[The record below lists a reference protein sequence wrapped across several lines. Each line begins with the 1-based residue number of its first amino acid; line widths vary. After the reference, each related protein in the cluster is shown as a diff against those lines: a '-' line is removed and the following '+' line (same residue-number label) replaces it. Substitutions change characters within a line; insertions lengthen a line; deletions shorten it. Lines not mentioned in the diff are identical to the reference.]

1 MRKPPAHFKPEIKPS
16 TTKKKNVMTATLCV
30 VLALVLI
37 MAVAVTGCNSTST
50 PESEASSQAATASP
64 TAEPTEEPT
73 PTPKHEPT
81 KAFSNGEFQVSCVDF
96 VPLYEDYL
104 HESNS
109 ENQNLVMKRVDNS
122 ETVTFQMYK
131 GEIDAGITMAFTLD
145 GEPANENE
153 VMDSISLVCILDSLN
168 NSIWPA
174 AFAVL
179 NQTIQPDLTY
189 VDCLKQIDAGIE
201 DMTTTDPKFSYKIG
215 DVTYLFQMYSD
226 TVFSITA
233 TIKPELLE
241 EQTETASPNTGES
254 EEELENT
261 DEGTDS
267 PELVTNHE
275 AFVSAYFAKL
285 KVLEMF
291 EENYQLS
298 VTETDGG
305 LSHTFN
311 GESTNV
317 LLTFTADGMVLTS
330 SSTGE
335 VDSTAAFLA
344 MAAIMN
350 TITPSVGSISD
361 CATVVQDML
370 GELQETGNITEEM
383 VYHTVGNV
391 QYGVTCPGII
401 VFSVVNV

>member
-1 MRKPPAHFKPEIKPS
+1 MRKPAAHFKPETKQP
-16 TTKKKNVMTATLCV
+16 TPKKKNVVTATLCI
-30 VLALVLI
+30 VLALVLV
-37 MAVAVTGCNSTST
+37 MAVAVTGCNSTNA
-50 PESEASSQAATASP
+50 PESEASSQTSPATP

-73 PTPKHEPT
+73 PTPTPV
-81 KAFSNGEFQVSCVDF
+81 KAFSDGKFQISCVDF

-104 HESNS
+104 QESTP

-145 GEPANENE
+145 GDPANEDE
-153 VMDSISLVCILDSLN
+153 IPDSISLVCTRDSLN
-168 NSIWPA
+168 TSIWPV

-179 NQTIQPDLTY
+179 NQTIQPDLSY
-189 VDCLKQIDAGIE
+189 MDCLKQIDAGIE
-201 DMTTTDPKFSYKIG
+201 EMSTSDPKFSYEIG
-215 DVTYLFQMYSD
+215 GVTYLFQMYTD
-226 TVFSITA
+226 TLFSITA
-233 TIKPELLE
+233 TIRPELLE
-241 EQTETASPNTGES
+241 EETEFTTPNTEES
-254 EEELENT
+254 GDNSENT
-261 DEGTDS
+261 DVSTDS
-267 PELVTNHE
+267 PELVTDHQS
-275 AFVSAYFAKL
+275 FTDSYVAKL

-291 EENYQLS
+291 EGNYKLT

>member
-1 MRKPPAHFKPEIKPS
+1 MRKPAAHFKPETKQP
-16 TTKKKNVMTATLCV
+16 TPKKKNVVTATLCI
-30 VLALVLI
+30 VLALVLV
-37 MAVAVTGCNSTST
+37 MAVAVTGCNSTNA
-50 PESEASSQAATASP
+50 PESEASSQTSPATP
-64 TAEPTEEPT
+64 TAEPTPTPEPT
-73 PTPKHEPT
+73 RAMSE
-81 KAFSNGEFQVSCVDF
+81 GRFQVTCQQFAD
-96 VPLYEDYL
+96 LYISFLQDSES
-104 HESNS
+104 SNS
-109 ENQNLVMKRVDNS
+109 NLVLKADEYGPWNL
-122 ETVTFQMYK
+122 YK
-131 GEIDAGITMAFTLD
+131 GEMNLDMSLSFESQGNTVTAEETFDTVHFYCSDLVAQQDFYVSPFSAIIQTTHPDLSYGEAAGVFGTYLEEMLDEMNSGDGDTYILPKEIDGINYQMI
-145 GEPANENE
+145 
-153 VMDSISLVCILDSLN
+153 VSMDATTGKSSLELIASE
-168 NSIWPA
+168 
-174 AFAVL
+174 AVL
-179 NQTIQPDLTY
+179 TTVSSETSETQSD
-189 VDCLKQIDAGIE
+189 IE
-201 DMTTTDPKFSYKIG
+201 T
-215 DVTYLFQMYSD
+215 
-226 TVFSITA
+226 
-233 TIKPELLE
+233 
-241 EQTETASPNTGES
+241 
-254 EEELENT
+254 
-261 DEGTDS
+261 TDS
-267 PELVTNHE
+267 PELVTDHE
-275 AFVSAYFAKL
+275 AFLNDYVAKL